1 MKNEELIGK
10 TIMSDNG
17 TKYLITGI
25 VGSKMET
32 LDISSGREVD
42 ESEGVEGYI
51 VNQTEYVYIDKKD
64 LDKYKLA

>member
-42 ESEGVEGYI
+42 ESEGV
-51 VNQTEYVYIDKKD
+51 
-64 LDKYKLA
+64 A